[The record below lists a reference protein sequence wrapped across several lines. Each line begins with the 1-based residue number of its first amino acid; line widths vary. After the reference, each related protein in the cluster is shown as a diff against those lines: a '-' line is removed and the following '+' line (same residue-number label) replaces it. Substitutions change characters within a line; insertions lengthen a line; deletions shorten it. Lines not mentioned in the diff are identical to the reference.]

1 LDEDIW
7 PQPPTQ
13 PALPPDLSK
22 RIGISDDIMEGAVVY
37 EDVIRDLYDAINRE
51 YGTNIQPPLN

>member
-1 LDEDIW
+1 
-7 PQPPTQ
+7 
-13 PALPPDLSK
+13 LSK